1 MSKRQSKMDLH
12 IGLYHL
18 ECKCSVDCGVALEAV
33 FRASCNLNMLR
44 RLRHRD
50 STRKIVEVVEYS
62 ELGCPKVSH
71 SFGTP
76 WMARLRFPFQSE
88 KMKKIASH
96 RTSSLAKYLAPGK
109 KEIGTTSQA
118 WKPRQGELVFRTT
131 PVVWEPIHGKPFIR
145 NPSYDSRGV
154 GEHEKRRE
162 RQCMGRTKHQVGPPI
177 GLLSGLERS
186 A

>member
-33 FRASCNLNMLR
+33 FRASCNLNTLR

-88 KMKKIASH
+88 KFRKIEKNCKPSNFLIGQIL
-96 RTSSLAKYLAPGK
+96 SPGK
-109 KEIGTTSQA
+109 ERDRYHFASLEASTGRACLSNDAGGLGANTWQA
-118 WKPRQGELVFRTT
+118 LHQ
-131 PVVWEPIHGKPFIR
+131 EPKLRFPW
-145 NPSYDSRGV
+145 
-154 GEHEKRRE
+154 
-162 RQCMGRTKHQVGPPI
+162 GR
-177 GLLSGLERS
+177 
-186 A
+186 